1 MEDTGDTD
9 GREAHGH
16 PRLTPRHFPFA
27 IGIVERD
34 EWLWCMTH
42 ALDAQP
48 MPSALRDYLTPRMVA
63 LSDHMRNQP
72 EL

>member
-16 PRLTPRHFPFA
+16 PRLTSRHFPFA

-34 EWLWCMTH
+34 E
-42 ALDAQP
+42 
-48 MPSALRDYLTPRMVA
+48 
-63 LSDHMRNQP
+63 
-72 EL
+72 

>member
-16 PRLTPRHFPFA
+16 PLLKQHHFPFA

-42 ALDAQP
+42 ALGAQP
-48 MPSALRDYLTPRMVA
+48 MPSALRDYLTQRMVA
-63 LSDHMRNQP
+63 LADHMRNQP
-72 EL
+72 EQ